1 MTDETDD
8 LSPDYEDAAD
18 FAAFVGIR
26 DASFPEWGLAVCGY
40 MDEDGNSRFMTKL
53 YGASSAT
60 NLIGIL
66 HLVQQE
72 LMFDVLSAEVDEDD
86 EV

>member
-1 MTDETDD
+1 MTDEMTDH
-8 LSPDYEDAAD
+8 SPDYQEAAE
-18 FAAFVGIR
+18 FCAFVGV
-26 DASFPEWGLAVCGY
+26 DASFPEWGLAVVGY

-72 LMFDVLSAEVDEDD
+72 LMYDVMTAEVDEDD